1 MKIKKEIIENFMKS
15 KQLLENKRNGDL
27 VIGTS
32 EYTAFLE
39 KIINDLKTV
48 KGSLKTRSKNGKA
61 NRKEADRIQAAVNA
75 LKYLTGKSF
84 RILNNSNMNEGKD
97 GGLSRGDIKN
107 FIKSLETE

>member
-61 NRKEADRIQAAVNA
+61 NRKEAD
-75 LKYLTGKSF
+75 
-84 RILNNSNMNEGKD
+84 MNEGKD